1 MQRRGRSVMTE
12 NERTESTLGNG
23 CFFYA
28 SDSGGGAIAVFGKPP
43 NRERDRR
50 ARSLDHKCVPK
61 GRFLGHGHGHPLTD
75 AEVLFY
81 SNIADFGKGWQRRMT
96 MTSVITRGF

>member
-28 SDSGGGAIAVFGKPP
+28 SDSGGGAVVGKPP

-50 ARSLDHKCVPK
+50 ARSITNALRK
-61 GRFLGHGHGHPLTD
+61 
-75 AEVLFY
+75 
-81 SNIADFGKGWQRRMT
+81 ADF
-96 MTSVITRGF
+96 SVTATAAATH